1 MERRSM
7 KWKTVVLAAA
17 GATLG
22 TVGVHTYVN
31 GFNPTLTLAVGLA
44 SLLGALLLGY
54 VATLGKR
61 R

>member
-1 MERRSM
+1 M